1 MACGITTWPSWILL
15 RKPGNPVCGSHL
27 SWNPP
32 CGSQGVWAHGVL
44 SGDGTWLREP
54 PSNLGP
60 EAFPTRAEVF
70 RLDHGASTNVILFHE
85 MTHVL
90 PGQQRNQDTMTDLHV
105 VPARR
110 GRAVRLAKGQAIQI
124 INTHG
129 QQVVDTWCFNAD
141 DLSEFMSME
150 HLHATLQGIFP
161 ATGDGLTTNRRR
173 PILILEED
181 TSPGRHDTVIAAC
194 DVHRYAALGCTQ
206 YHDNCTDN
214 LHAALARL
222 DLRAVDCPAPL
233 NLWMNIPVGPDGR
246 ITWGEPLSKTGDH
259 VTLRAVL
266 DCIVVMS
273 TCPQDMIPIND
284 AACTPTEVHY
294 RLLT

>member
-1 MACGITTWPSWILL
+1 M
-15 RKPGNPVCGSHL
+15 
-27 SWNPP
+27 
-32 CGSQGVWAHGVL
+32 
-44 SGDGTWLREP
+44 
-54 PSNLGP
+54 
-60 EAFPTRAEVF
+60 
-70 RLDHGASTNVILFHE
+70 
-85 MTHVL
+85 
-90 PGQQRNQDTMTDLHV
+90 MTDLHV
-105 VPARR
+105 LPARR

-124 INTHG
+124 INSHG

-141 DLSEFMSME
+141 DMSEFMSME

-173 PILILEED
+173 TILILEED
-181 TSPGRHDTVIAAC
+181 TSPGRHDRVIAAC

-214 LHAALARL
+214 LRAALGQL
-222 DLRAVDCPAPL
+222 DLRAPEFPAPL
-233 NLWMNIPVGPDGR
+233 NLWMNIPVGPDGK
-246 ITWGEPLSKTGDH
+246 ITWGEPLSKPGDH

-273 TCPQDMIPIND
+273 TCPQDMIPING

-294 RLLT
+294 RLLS

>member
-1 MACGITTWPSWILL
+1 MPDLSLRTQSCGDNEFQSGARSQSAALERLAFSQNKIITQRIIVL
-15 RKPGNPVCGSHL
+15 RALCPYAQP
-27 SWNPP
+27 
-32 CGSQGVWAHGVL
+32 
-44 SGDGTWLREP
+44 
-54 PSNLGP
+54 
-60 EAFPTRAEVF
+60 PTRRHHSQTF
-70 RLDHGASTNVILFHE
+70 RLDPGAATNVIFAYK
-85 MTHVL
+85 MDARR
-90 PGQQRNQDTMTDLHV
+90 PGQKRNQNMMTDLHV

-141 DLSEFMSME
+141 DMSEFMSME

-161 ATGDGLTTNRRR
+161 ATGDGLATNRRR

-214 LHAALARL
+214 LRAALGQL
-222 DLRAVDCPAPL
+222 DLRTADCPAPL
-233 NLWMNIPVGPDGR
+233 NLWMNIPVGPDGK
-246 ITWGEPLSKTGDH
+246 ITWGEPLSKPGDR

-273 TCPQDMIPIND
+273 TCPQDMIPING

-294 RLLT
+294 RLMP